1 MIERY
6 LLVLQDGLD
15 KKKEILNLIMEQNEI
30 QEEALRTT
38 PDWDAFEN
46 SITQKDI
53 YIQEIFKLDEGFEG
67 IYERIKAALSDPNI
81 LTLHQDKIRLL
92 QTKIREV
99 TDLGVKLEVS
109 EKRNRIRVEQI
120 FRDEKNKLKQ
130 GMRSTKVAT
139 DYYKTMSQLN
149 FVDPQLMD
157 QKH

>member
-6 LLVLQDGLD
+6 LLILHDGLD
-15 KKKEILNLIMEQNEI
+15 KKKDILNAIIAQNEI

-46 SITQKDI
+46 AIAKKEF
-53 YIQEIFKLDEGFEG
+53 YIQEILKLDEGFDG
-67 IYERIKAALSDPNI
+67 IYERIKAALADSNS
-81 LTLHQDKIRLL
+81 LTLHQQNIRVL
-92 QTKIREV
+92 QNKIREV
-99 TDLGVKLEVS
+99 TDLGVKVEVS
-109 EKRNRIRVEQI
+109 EKRNKIRVEQI